1 MLAYHLSARSLLT
14 PLSRVTKD
22 LRTARVYSAGLERMS
37 APYTPQDGQAVSSVV
52 RALDN
57 ARKDKKRSGFA
68 VKKTTFDVRGSSDG
82 IQVDSWRLQDWD
94 YKRRDLPT
102 YARGLFT
109 TKTRRNETEIAVRG
123 YDKFFNVDE
132 VHETKWENILS
143 RTQGPYELT
152 LKENGCIIFIAGLE
166 DDTLI
171 VCSKHSTG
179 DRDDIQVSHA
189 SAGEKRLEE
198 QLAAVGKTKADLARE
213 LRKRNVTAVAELCD
227 DEFEEHILAYGPDQ
241 AGLYLHGIN
250 LNLPEFATYPSRFVQ
265 EFADQWGFRKTGLIT
280 MDDINQV
287 KTFLEEVA
295 ETGAHDGRDVE
306 GFVIRCK
313 MTHDPASK
321 PYSDWFFKYKF
332 EEPYLMYRQWR
343 ECTKALIAGKQPKFK
358 KHTKITEEY
367 LLYARRRLAA
377 DPKLGKDYNSNHGII
392 ALRED
397 FLKFKNLNGADAAN
411 MGELDPIVMP
421 EVTRNVILCPIAT
434 IGCGKTTLAMG
445 LTHLFG
451 WGHVQNDNISGKG
464 RPPRFTKMILD
475 ELKDHPAVV
484 ADRNNAQKHERRQII
499 MDVKLQHSTAKLV
512 CLNFK
517 HDEETIDEIRQVT
530 QERIVARGDNHQTIH
545 AASDKEKFLGVME
558 GFINRFEACNPHS
571 RPDDGFDLVIDLDP
585 TAGSRQNLETAVTEL
600 HKIFP
605 NLIKQT
611 PSPQALDDAIDFAL
625 GYKPDFRH
633 DIPDRGNKNNQKQ
646 QKQQP
651 KTQKPRKMEYMSVDI
666 PTQEVVTALDQ
677 AFKTIPPS
685 TSRLYTQLKQ
695 TRRVQARFHVTL
707 LHKAAGQN
715 HTELWEK
722 YTAAQKDAEA
732 AGNPE
737 GKVGECDVILE
748 RVVFDD
754 RIMAI
759 VVRLAD
765 ETDQWHCVN
774 RVAHITVGTRDDS
787 VKPKE
792 SNDLLTKWL
801 EVGTSPETRI
811 GEVVFAEK
819 PTLKGTVKPVLSKY

>member
-1 MLAYHLSARSLLT
+1 
-14 PLSRVTKD
+14 
-22 LRTARVYSAGLERMS
+22 
-37 APYTPQDGQAVSSVV
+37 
-52 RALDN
+52 
-57 ARKDKKRSGFA
+57 
-68 VKKTTFDVRGSSDG
+68 
-82 IQVDSWRLQDWD
+82 
-94 YKRRDLPT
+94 
-102 YARGLFT
+102 
-109 TKTRRNETEIAVRG
+109 
-123 YDKFFNVDE
+123 
-132 VHETKWENILS
+132 HETKWENIFK

-189 SAGEKRLEE
+189 SAGEKRLEQ

-227 DEFEEHILAYGPDQ
+227 DEFEEHILAYGPDK

-265 EFADQWGFRKTGLIT
+265 DFADEWAFRKTDLIT
-280 MDDINQV
+280 MDDIHQV
-287 KTFLEEVA
+287 KAFLEEVA

-313 MTHDPASK
+313 MSHDPSTH
-321 PYSDWFFKYKF
+321 PYRDWFFKYKF

-343 ECTKALIAGKQPKFK
+343 ECTKALIAGKQPKIK

-377 DPKLGKDYNSNHGII
+377 DPKLGKEYNNNHGII
-392 ALRED
+392 ALRDD
-397 FLKFKNLNGADAAN
+397 FLKFKNIKGADAAN
-411 MGELDPIVMP
+411 MGELDPLVMT
-421 EVTRNVILCPIAT
+421 EVTRDVILCPIAT

-445 LTHLFG
+445 LSHLFG

-464 RPPRFTKMILD
+464 RPPRFTKMVLD
-475 ELKDHPAVV
+475 ELKNHPAVI
-484 ADRNNAQKHERRQII
+484 ADRNNAQRHERKQII
-499 MDVKLQHSTAKLV
+499 TDVKLQHSTAKLV

-517 HDEETIDEIRQVT
+517 HDEESIDEIRRIT
-530 QERIVARGDNHQTIH
+530 QERIIARGDNHQTIH
-545 AASDKEKFLGVME
+545 AASDKEKFIGVME

-571 RPDDGFDLVIDLDP
+571 RPDDGFDAVIDLDP
-585 TAGSRQNLETAVTEL
+585 TAGSRQNLETVVTQM
-600 HKIFP
+600 HKLFP
-605 NLIKQT
+605 NLIKEI
-611 PSPQALDDAIDFAL
+611 PSAEAFDAAIDYAL
-625 GYKPDFRH
+625 GYKPDFKH
-633 DIPDRGNKNNQKQ
+633 DIPDRGKKGYQ
-646 QKQQP
+646 QQQP
-651 KTQKPRKMEYMSVDI
+651 KAQKPRKMEYMSVNI
-666 PTQEVVTALDQ
+666 PTQEVNNALEQ
-677 AFKTIPPS
+677 AFKATPPS

-695 TRRVQARFHVTL
+695 TRRVQPKFHVTL
-707 LHKAAGQN
+707 LHKAGSKE
-715 HTELWEK
+715 HPELWQK
-722 YTAAQKDAEA
+722 YVALQKEAEA

-765 ETDQWHCVN
+765 QDDKWQCVN

-792 SNDLLTKWL
+792 SNDLLARWL
-801 EVGTSPETRI
+801 EVGSSPETNI
-811 GEVVFAEK
+811 GEVVFEEK
-819 PTLKGTVKPVLSKY
+819 PTLKGTVTPVLSKF